1 MKLSNKFIIITG
13 TTSGI
18 GKSLIDKLSV
28 NNKVLA
34 INRVGSS
41 KVDNNNVEQFFFDI
55 TDKKAVSNFL
65 SNIETQPDYI
75 ILNAGI
81 NKPDNFNKL
90 DFDTFKEVFNVNFY
104 GLLSFIHAGQK
115 NNFIN
120 CTFLCMSST
129 SNIIPNPS
137 AISYFLSKLNS
148 YHLFKILNKTDKK
161 NIYKTAIISPVA
173 TNIARHSK
181 KLKGLQKLIYKL
193 IVIDA
198 EDATNSLIKFCIN
211 KNKVAYISLFGYF
224 FYLFVAL
231 VLKFFPFIYKG
242 SK

>member
-1 MKLSNKFIIITG
+1 MNLSNKFIIITG

-18 GKSLIDKLSV
+18 GKSLLDKLSV
-28 NNKVLA
+28 NNKILV
-34 INRVGSS
+34 INREGGS
-41 KVDNNNVEQFFFDI
+41 KVDNKNVKQLFFDI
-55 TDKKAVSNFL
+55 TNEKAVNNL
-65 SNIETQPDYI
+65 LLNLETQPDYI

-81 NKPDNFNKL
+81 NKPDNLNKL
-90 DFDTFKEVFNVNFY
+90 DFEKFKEVYSINFY
-104 GLLSFIHAGQK
+104 GLLSFVHAAQK

-129 SNIIPNPS
+129 STIIPNPF

-148 YHLFKILNKTDKK
+148 YHLFKILNKTDQK

-173 TNIARHSK
+173 TNITRHSNE
-181 KLKGLQKLIYKL
+181 LKGLQKLIHKL
-193 IVIDA
+193 IVINVENA
-198 EDATNSLIKFCIN
+198 ANSLIKFCIN
-211 KNKVAYISLFGYF
+211 KKKVAYISLFGYF